1 MNLFRIFS
9 VAIVSALL
17 LGACGSNKSA
27 SDKKD
32 VLDVIVSIPPQ
43 AELVKAV
50 TGDKANVIS
59 LTTSSVNPETFEP
72 ALNSLVALENS
83 DIYMP
88 VGTLGFEPAIIKRL
102 SETGNKST
110 VADMSEGIKLLYG
123 THEHHHHDD
132 GEEEH
137 HHSHSHGS
145 ADPHVWSSPRN
156 LKIMVENI
164 EGALSKAD
172 PENRNFYHENAM
184 QLQSKIDSIDL
195 AVKAVTDTLSCR
207 TFIVWHPSL
216 SYFAEDYGLKQLTV
230 GSHGKEISVKQLHER
245 LDHAAKENVKVFFFQ
260 AEFDSDKATEIK
272 NRTGANM
279 VTINPMN
286 GDWENEFKLI
296 TDGLSQ

>member
-1 MNLFRIFS
+1 MKLFRICLA
-9 VAIVSALL
+9 VVVSALL
-17 LGACGSNKSA
+17 FSACGSNKGI
-27 SDKKD
+27 SDKNE

-50 TGDKANVIS
+50 AGDKANVIS

-72 ALNSLVALENS
+72 ALNALVALENS

-88 VGTLGFEPAIIKRL
+88 VGTLGYESAILKRM
-102 SETGNKST
+102 SESGNKST

-123 THEHHHHDD
+123 THEHHHDE

-137 HHSHSHGS
+137 HHSHNHGS

-164 EGALSKAD
+164 EAALSKAD
-172 PENRNFYHENAM
+172 TESRNYYHENAAR
-184 QLQSKIDSIDL
+184 LQAHIDSIDM
-195 AVKAVTDTLSCR
+195 AVKSVTDTLSCR

-230 GSHGKEISVKQLHER
+230 GSHGKEMSVKQLHER
-245 LDHAAKENVKVFFFQ
+245 LDKAANENVRVFFFQ

-272 NRTGANM
+272 NRTGAAM

-286 GDWENEFKLI
+286 ADWENEFKLI